1 MYVSCECYALSGRGL
16 CDGPIPRSEK
26 FYRLWCVIVCDL
38 ETSRMRCP
46 SPRRVVGRDEKKN
59 VGVEGHCCMSSLT
72 MTHSHSIGLLWTSDR
87 SVAKASTCNNTQNT

>member
-46 SPRRVVGRDEKKN
+46 SPRRVVGRDEKKC
-59 VGVEGHCCMSSLT
+59 GCRGSLLHVIT
-72 MTHSHSIGLLWTSDR
+72 HNDTLTLDMTPLDE
-87 SVAKASTCNNTQNT
+87 